1 MCAFVVE
8 SQTRADSRRQS
19 LVDQIYA
26 SASRI
31 VYGIAHRT
39 LFDGRCRSRN
49 ADNEMPALESIGHT
63 ADERAQH
70 LLRHFEIVDRSRTN
84 WAVDFDSARLTSE
97 EPKGLVPDG
106 DNFTVVAID
115 GDYRRLIQHDTV
127 VRTVNESID
136 SAQIYSEVIFEEHLD
151 ELHGDGSSSKYW
163 QVPGK
168 RVSFPGGNSYA

>member
-1 MCAFVVE
+1 
-8 SQTRADSRRQS
+8 
-19 LVDQIYA
+19 
-26 SASRI
+26 
-31 VYGIAHRT
+31 
-39 LFDGRCRSRN
+39 
-49 ADNEMPALESIGHT
+49 
-63 ADERAQH
+63 
-70 LLRHFEIVDRSRTN
+70 
-84 WAVDFDSARLTSE
+84 VDFDSARLTSE

-127 VRTVNESID
+127 VRTVNESIH

-168 RVSFPGGNSYA
+168 RVSFPGRQLVCLNENSITYRGMFFEVVED